1 MKRGCTCYEEFF
13 HFKKN
18 CCNINCFVNLC
29 KINRIPLSLFSQ
41 KVFIIT
47 FLFLSTI
54 TIAQTREISGSI
66 LASESVEGIHVINR
80 TSYRYSTTDTNGVF
94 KIQAKLSD
102 TLYFSSVQYI
112 PKIIIVSSKMIKN
125 NSIIVQ
131 LEDSVTALNEVTI
144 GNILTGDLNSDI
156 NNSNSERP
164 LNFDDL
170 GIPGYT
176 GLRKTQIENRLDE
189 AEKALN
195 KSLSINPNYG
205 EAIRLLADI
214 LRRKG
219 KVIDSIDY
227 GKKAIKIL
235 PKYAAAYDTL
245 GTCYASNKNYKN
257 AKEMFYKALELDENP
272 ISYNNLGNA
281 LRRKGDPDAVIKNYQ
296 KAMVSEL

>member
-29 KINRIPLSLFSQ
+29 KINRIPLSPFSQ
-41 KVFIIT
+41 KAFIIT

-54 TIAQTREISGSI
+54 TVAQTREISGSI

-164 LNFDDL
+164 LNFYDL

-189 AEKALN
+189 ADAGRFIYWGIPTPQFNLW
-195 KSLSINPNYG
+195 
-205 EAIRLLADI
+205 
-214 LRRKG
+214 
-219 KVIDSIDY
+219 
-227 GKKAIKIL
+227 KIL
-235 PKYAAAYDTL
+235 NRFTGRTKRLIRDVKTEKTRTILTHIKEVVGPELFKYYDL
-245 GTCYASNKNYKN
+245 PENLKS
-257 AKEMFYKALELDENP
+257 EFYYSCTDDENFHIRCTNRSDVEILQFLEEKLIEFKIN
-272 ISYNNLGNA
+272 IS
-281 LRRKGDPDAVIKNYQ
+281 
-296 KAMVSEL
+296 SEN